1 MRFLRIKVLFSQ
13 RTILPERH
21 NCSAASPGAGRQDAE
36 AGSARHDSAM
46 TARTLAGAP
55 ADALDRDTAARLA
68 APDTPAA
75 RPATPADPAGAPAA
89 LLAGQ
94 IAAASAARPLS
105 VFDLLRI
112 GIGPSSS
119 HTVGPMRA
127 GRAFAAELAEALAAG
142 AAPRAGSVGTA
153 GPGGRAAS
161 AGVGAEAGATG
172 ADQRTADA
180 GRCAGPVARVR
191 VELYGSLGATGR
203 GHATDRAVVM
213 GLAGYEPETVPAE
226 VCRGHME
233 SVEAAG
239 VLEVHGVGP
248 VPFTPSA
255 DIRFLPGR
263 VLPYHVNG
271 MTLTAHRAGG
281 GEALRRTFYSVGGGF
296 VMEDVG
302 EPGAP
307 SIRALAAPDAARTR
321 AARAPHTFSSSAEL
335 LEICEREGLSVS
347 DVVMANEASARPR
360 EKVIAHLDRLRE
372 AMNACIEAGMAADGI
387 LPGGLG
393 VRRRARALHQRL
405 LAQSTGPAAALAAA
419 DPLRGMDWVNLF
431 ALAVNEENA
440 AGRRVVTAPT
450 NGAAGIVPAV
460 LAYYERFIPGADDD
474 GARRFLLAATAV
486 GGLIKTNASIA
497 GAEVGCQGEVG
508 SASSMAAAGLAEA
521 LGGTP
526 AQVENAAEIAMEH
539 NLGLT
544 CDPVGGL
551 VQIPCIERN
560 AVAAVKAINAA
571 RMALWGEGRHA
582 VSLDTVIETMRQ
594 TGEDMLA
601 KYKET
606 SLGGLAVNVVE
617 C

>member
-1 MRFLRIKVLFSQ
+1 MEDVTSRG
-13 RTILPERH
+13 LPPST
-21 NCSAASPGAGRQDAE
+21 SASANASADLLTEGPISSTDPAAPGP
-36 AGSARHDSAM
+36 SAVAPETALVSTALDSA
-46 TARTLAGAP
+46 TPASLLAGAI
-55 ADALDRDTAARLA
+55 DVEQ
-68 APDTPAA
+68 AP
-75 RPATPADPAGAPAA
+75 
-89 LLAGQ
+89 
-94 IAAASAARPLS
+94 RPLS
-105 VFDLLRI
+105 VFDLMRI

-127 GRAFAAELAEALAAG
+127 ARAFSRALAAEVGSSQPG
-142 AAPRAGSVGTA
+142 ALERACGSDVPD
-153 GPGGRAAS
+153 GPWPTRL
-161 AGVGAEAGATG
+161 T
-172 ADQRTADA
+172 
-180 GRCAGPVARVR
+180 

-213 GLAGYEPETVPAE
+213 GLAGYEPETVPAGI
-226 VCRGHME
+226 CRDHME
-233 SVEAAG
+233 SVETAG

-248 VPFTPSA
+248 VPFNPAA

-296 VMEDVG
+296 VMEDAG

-307 SIRALAAPDAARTR
+307 SIRALAAPG
-321 AARAPHTFSSSAEL
+321 AARARAAPAPHPFSSSAEL
-335 LEICEREGLSVS
+335 LEICRREGLAVS

-360 EKVIAHLDRLRE
+360 EEVIAHLDRLRG
-372 AMNACIEAGMAADGI
+372 AMSACIEAGMAADGV

-405 LAQSTGPAAALAAA
+405 LARSAGPAAALTMA

-431 ALAVNEENA
+431 ALAVSEENA

-606 SLGGLAVNVVE
+606 SRGGLAVNVVE

>member
-1 MRFLRIKVLFSQ
+1 
-13 RTILPERH
+13 
-21 NCSAASPGAGRQDAE
+21 
-36 AGSARHDSAM
+36 M
-46 TARTLAGAP
+46 TARTLVGAP
-55 ADALDRDTAARLA
+55 ADALDRDTAARPA

-75 RPATPADPAGAPAA
+75 RPATPADPADAPAA

-127 GRAFAAELAEALAAG
+127 GRAFAVELAGVLAAS
-142 AAPRAGSVGTA
+142 AVPRAGSVGAA
-153 GPGGRAAS
+153 GPSGRGAG
-161 AGVGAEAGATG
+161 AGVGAEAGVTG
-172 ADQRTADA
+172 ADRRPA
-180 GRCAGPVARVR
+180 GAARCAGPVARVR

-213 GLAGYEPETVPAE
+213 GLAGYEPETVPAGI
-226 VCRGHME
+226 CRDHME
-233 SVEAAG
+233 SVETAG

-248 VPFTPSA
+248 VPFSPAA

-296 VMEDVG
+296 VMEDAG

-307 SIRALAAPDAARTR
+307 SIRALAADG
-321 AARAPHTFSSSAEL
+321 AARARAAPAPHPFSSSAEL
-335 LEICEREGLSVS
+335 LEICRREGLAVS

-360 EKVIAHLDRLRE
+360 EEVIAHLDRLRG
-372 AMNACIEAGMAADGI
+372 AMSACIEAGMAADGV

-393 VRRRARALHQRL
+393 VRRRARALHERL
-405 LAQSTGPAAALAAA
+405 LARSAGPAAALTVA

-431 ALAVNEENA
+431 ALAVSEENA

-560 AVAAVKAINAA
+560 AVGAVKAINAA
-571 RMALWGEGRHA
+571 RMALWGQGRHA

-594 TGEDMLA
+594 TGEDMLS